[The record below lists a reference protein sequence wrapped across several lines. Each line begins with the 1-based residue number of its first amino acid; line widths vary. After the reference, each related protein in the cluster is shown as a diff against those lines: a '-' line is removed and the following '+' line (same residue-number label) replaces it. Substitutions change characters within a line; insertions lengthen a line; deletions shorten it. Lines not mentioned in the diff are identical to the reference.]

1 MGSVLSYLIYLEQDV
16 MYKMTCTI
24 CRVQDDMYNIS
35 CTRCHVQ
42 YVVYKMTCTR
52 WHVQYVVYKMSCTIC
67 CIQDDMYI
75 WDGSMGSQWRHT
87 EHMSQ
92 HQPLYCSYKHI
103 IFISCV
109 FISYNIHTLV
119 SCILLLMCP
128 EFWIK
133 AGLWWSVKKPSL
145 NLKFI

>member
-1 MGSVLSYLIYLEQDV
+1 MLCTRWHVQYV
-16 MYKMTCTI
+16 VYKMTCTI
-24 CRVQDDMYNIS
+24 YRVQDVMYNMLYTRWHVQDDMYNMS

-42 YVVYKMTCTR
+42 YVVYKMTCTYEMA
-52 WHVQYVVYKMSCTIC
+52 Q
-67 CIQDDMYI
+67 
-75 WDGSMGSQWRHT
+75 MGSQWRHT